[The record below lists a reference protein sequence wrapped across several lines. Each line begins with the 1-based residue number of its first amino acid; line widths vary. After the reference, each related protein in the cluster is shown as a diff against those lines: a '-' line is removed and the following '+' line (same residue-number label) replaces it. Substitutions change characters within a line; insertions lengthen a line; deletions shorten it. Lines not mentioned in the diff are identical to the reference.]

1 MSVSNKRRVPRRE
14 LNARVGVLLAG
25 QYSMGRALE
34 IGEGGMLLGS
44 DVKMKKDDRLVVTF
58 KIPEVLSGVMLATV
72 VYVTTDGLY
81 GLNFDKI
88 EFDLKRKIRNYVAS
102 STTLK
107 KSGTEG

>member
-1 MSVSNKRRVPRRE
+1 MSQSNKRRVPRRE
-14 LNARVGVLLAG
+14 LSALVGILVAG
-25 QYSMGRALE
+25 KYDMGRAHE
-34 IGEGGMLLGS
+34 IGEGGMLLS
-44 DVKMKKDDRLVVTF
+44 SKTEMKKDDRLVVTF
-58 KIPEVLSGVMLATV
+58 RIPEVLSGVVIATV
-72 VYVTTDGLY
+72 TYVTSEGLY